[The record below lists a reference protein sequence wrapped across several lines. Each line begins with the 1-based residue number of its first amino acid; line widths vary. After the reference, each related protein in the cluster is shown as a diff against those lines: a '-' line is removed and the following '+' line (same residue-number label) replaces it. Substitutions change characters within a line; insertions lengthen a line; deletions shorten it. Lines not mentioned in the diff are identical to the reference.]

1 MSRPHVKNEPNHMPT
16 QPLRRLLTL
25 MRGRERAISLS
36 RLSIGV
42 SRSIGLGLTV
52 GLSLSLGLA
61 PSVASAQILS
71 DSEARRAILDLRARV
86 DEWQREI
93 HQRIEGLVER
103 LERLEQAM
111 PRGQLDAQNQVQA
124 LRQEIA
130 QLRGQIELQANELQ
144 GVQRRQKEFV
154 AEVDGRIKRF
164 EPVAVT
170 IDGKAATVEVNEK
183 RAFEAAL
190 ATFRAG
196 DFKGALAAFQAFATA
211 HPQSAY
217 AASVQYWLGS
227 THYALKDAK
236 AALST
241 LDAFVRR
248 HADHPRTAEALL
260 LMGTLHADQGERKE
274 AAEAWKRVLQQHPD
288 SPAAGPARDRLAAL
302 AATPAEPARPAPP
315 PPPATPG
322 RPAPKR

>member
-1 MSRPHVKNEPNHMPT
+1 MSRPLSVPDSGP
-16 QPLRRLLTL
+16 
-25 MRGRERAISLS
+25 RAGFRQARALALSLA
-36 RLSIGV
+36 V
-42 SRSIGLGLTV
+42 AFGLGLM
-52 GLSLSLGLA
+52 LGLA
-61 PSVASAQILS
+61 PSATSAQILS

-86 DEWQREI
+86 DEWQREVNL
-93 HQRIEGLVER
+93 RIEGLVER

-111 PRGQLDAQNQVQA
+111 PRGQLDAQNQVQT

-130 QLRGQIELQANELQ
+130 HLRGQMELQANELQ
-144 GVQRRQKEFV
+144 VLQRRQKEFV
-154 AEVDGRIKRF
+154 SEVDGRIKRF

-183 RAFEAAL
+183 RAFDAAL

-196 DFKGALAAFQAFATA
+196 DFKAALAAFQSFSTA

-217 AASVQYWLGS
+217 GPSVQYWLGS
-227 THYALKDAK
+227 SHYALKDTK

-248 HADHPRTAEALL
+248 HTDHPRAPEALL
-260 LMGTLHADQGERKE
+260 IIGTLHADLGERKE
-274 AAEAWKRVLQQHPD
+274 AAEAWRRLLQQYPE

-315 PPPATPG
+315 PAPAPAPPA

>member
-1 MSRPHVKNEPNHMPT
+1 VIPCMSRPHAA
-16 QPLRRLLTL
+16 L
-25 MRGRERAISLS
+25 GW
-36 RLSIGV
+36 
-42 SRSIGLGLTV
+42 GLAL
-52 GLSLSLGLA
+52 GLSLVLGLG
-61 PSVASAQILS
+61 PLEASAQILS

-86 DEWQREI
+86 DEWQREVN
-93 HQRIEGLVER
+93 QRIEGLVER

-130 QLRGQIELQANELQ
+130 QLRGQLELQANELQ
-144 GVQRRQKEFV
+144 GLQRRQKEFV

-170 IDGKAATVEVNEK
+170 IDGKSATVEVNEK

-196 DFKGALAAFQAFATA
+196 DFKSALAAFQSFATA

-217 AASVQYWLGS
+217 APSVQYWLGS
-227 THYALKDAK
+227 TYYALKETK

-248 HADHPRTAEALL
+248 HGEHPRAPEALL
-260 LMGTLHADQGERKE
+260 IVGTLHADLGDRKE
-274 AAEAWKRVLQQHPD
+274 AAEAWRRVLQQYPD

-302 AATPAEPARPAPP
+302 AATPAEPARPAA
-315 PPPATPG
+315 PPPAAAQPG
-322 RPAPKR
+322 RPTPKR

>member
-1 MSRPHVKNEPNHMPT
+1 MPGSSPACAHT
-16 QPLRRLLTL
+16 RVRGVWVMPRSSGRRGLTL
-25 MRGRERAISLS
+25 TF
-36 RLSIGV
+36 
-42 SRSIGLGLTV
+42 GLTLV
-52 GLSLSLGLA
+52 LALSLNLGLA

-93 HQRIEGLVER
+93 NQRIEGLVER

-144 GVQRRQKEFV
+144 GVQRRQKEF
-154 AEVDGRIKRF
+154 ASEVDGRIKRF

-170 IDGKAATVEVNEK
+170 IDGKAATVEVNEQ

-196 DFKGALAAFQAFATA
+196 EFKAALAAFQSFATA

-217 AASVQYWLGS
+217 LPSVQYWLGS
-227 THYALKDAK
+227 THYALKDSR

-248 HADHPRTAEALL
+248 HADHPRAGEALL
-260 LMGTLHADQGERKE
+260 IMGTLHADLGERKE

-302 AATPAEPARPAPP
+302 AAEPTRPAPS
-315 PPPATPG
+315 PAAPT